1 MKYVLGIDFGGGA
14 SKATLLSEDGKIT
27 ATAFKEYATYAVAD
41 GGREQKPDEWL
52 GAALDNIQT
61 VIGVSGIDAKDIVC
75 VCFDA
80 ATHTAVLMD
89 EKGKVLAPSVYWTDT
104 RSVKEKQYLAENY
117 GAEIFSKFKHEPD
130 TIWTLTQLLWMK
142 NKDPELFSRIHKITF
157 AKDFVRGFFTGDF
170 VTDDIEAEGSMLFD
184 FDKKDWDEKFLSL
197 LGLKKENFP
206 KVVRPLSVV
215 GRITRKAAEV
225 SGLRAGTAVICGTT
239 DTAAEIFAAGAAEK
253 GAATL
258 KLATAGRI
266 CVVTDRL
273 IPDKHLINYSHVADG
288 LFYPGTATK
297 SCASS
302 LRWFRDAFGG
312 EYKDLD
318 ALAETVP
325 VGSDGMFFHPFLSG
339 ELTPY
344 GDPELKAS
352 FTGVTFTHTKAHFV
366 RAVLEGVAF
375 SLLDCKKY
383 LEGKGV
389 KSTRATAIGGGAKS
403 GLWRQIVADALG
415 IELISIRN
423 GDSSFGSSML
433 AGIAA
438 GFFKDFKD
446 AIRKCL
452 IITGKTSPNKE
463 NTAKYEELFSR
474 YKKTARALI
483 GIRND

>member
-1 MKYVLGIDFGGGA
+1 M
-14 SKATLLSEDGKIT
+14 
-27 ATAFKEYATYAVAD
+27 
-41 GGREQKPDEWL
+41 
-52 GAALDNIQT
+52 
-61 VIGVSGIDAKDIVC
+61 
-75 VCFDA
+75 
-80 ATHTAVLMD
+80 
-89 EKGKVLAPSVYWTDT
+89 
-104 RSVKEKQYLAENY
+104 
-117 GAEIFSKFKHEPD
+117 
-130 TIWTLTQLLWMK
+130 
-142 NKDPELFSRIHKITF
+142 
-157 AKDFVRGFFTGDF
+157 
-170 VTDDIEAEGSMLFD
+170 
-184 FDKKDWDEKFLSL
+184 
-197 LGLKKENFP
+197 
-206 KVVRPLSVV
+206 
-215 GRITRKAAEV
+215 
-225 SGLRAGTAVICGTT
+225 
-239 DTAAEIFAAGAAEK
+239 
-253 GAATL
+253 
-258 KLATAGRI
+258 
-266 CVVTDRL
+266 
-273 IPDKHLINYSHVADG
+273 
-288 LFYPGTATK
+288 
-297 SCASS
+297 
-302 LRWFRDAFGG
+302 
-312 EYKDLD
+312 D

-389 KSTRATAIGGGAKS
+389 KITRATAIGGGAKS